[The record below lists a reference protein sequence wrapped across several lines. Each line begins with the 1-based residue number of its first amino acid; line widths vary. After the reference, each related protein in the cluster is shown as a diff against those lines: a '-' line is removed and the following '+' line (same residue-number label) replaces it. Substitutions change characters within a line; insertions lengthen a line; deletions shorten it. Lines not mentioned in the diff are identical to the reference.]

1 MDLNNKNKTK
11 KKYVHTE
18 KLQRAF
24 EPNVPGCCWSDGLR
38 ARRQTST
45 SAETEKSSRKKKGD
59 AAVMMG
65 FILTLSSW
73 SSSSWTTSLCF
84 GFIHDGKRIR
94 LGENEEE
101 KWIHVNSL
109 STELYFQFI
118 NVLLKD
124 PTFNQHSHKNWS
136 NLLIPSLN
144 FVSGLSGFCCG
155 KHLIAPIMYIIL
167 VNEFKTYLWMKRKPR
182 VCPKRQIC
190 WKLVK
195 I

>member
-73 SSSSWTTSLCF
+73 SSSS
-84 GFIHDGKRIR
+84 
-94 LGENEEE
+94 
-101 KWIHVNSL
+101 
-109 STELYFQFI
+109 
-118 NVLLKD
+118 
-124 PTFNQHSHKNWS
+124 
-136 NLLIPSLN
+136 
-144 FVSGLSGFCCG
+144 
-155 KHLIAPIMYIIL
+155 
-167 VNEFKTYLWMKRKPR
+167 
-182 VCPKRQIC
+182 
-190 WKLVK
+190 
-195 I
+195 